1 VAHHSIGQL
10 RQPLARHD
18 PVIIVGV
25 RELEHIFC
33 QIDCNSR
40 SMHGGLL
47 SFGQLNAA
55 HPVWHFDADIPARGV
70 HSIIQPDRCDGRRYY
85 HAVRG
90 SGRLTQALG
99 GNRRR

>member
-55 HPVWHFDADIPARGV
+55 LQFGTSMPIYRREE
-70 HSIIQPDRCDGRRYY
+70 SIQSFKRTAVTGAAIIMR
-85 HAVRG
+85 HA
-90 SGRLTQALG
+90 AAAA
-99 GNRRR
+99 